1 MAKKIKQK
9 HQAQKRETNWLLIGG
24 VVAIGV
30 IALFGLLFLSL
41 REPEQATLATYC
53 ADNPGRCITQGNKN
67 ARVTVVEVSDFGC
80 VHCRNFHAET
90 KPLIDQQF
98 IDTNQ
103 LYWVVLPYAL
113 SSTTLPASNAAMCA
127 NEQGAFFE
135 YSEALFA
142 QQTEAVA
149 LTRAGFEQA
158 AQALGLE
165 MDAFA
170 QCLSEGRYNTII
182 NNNMNAARSV
192 RVSATPSFFVND
204 RLLEGA
210 QPFTV
215 FQQRIS
221 SLLNN

>member
-24 VVAIGV
+24 VIAIGV

-41 REPEQATLATYC
+41 REPEQETLADYC
-53 ADNPGRCITQGNKN
+53 ANNPTRCITQGNAN

-80 VHCRNFHAET
+80 VHCRNFHRET
-90 KPLIDQQF
+90 KPLLDQQF

-103 LYWVVLPYAL
+103 IQWVVLPYAL
-113 SSTTLPASNAAMCA
+113 SATTQPAANAAMCA
-127 NEQGAFFE
+127 NEQNAFFE

-142 QQTEAVA
+142 QQDQPVA

-158 AQALGLE
+158 AEELGLQ
-165 MDAFA
+165 MDTFT
-170 QCLSEGRYNTII
+170 QCLSDGRYNTVI
-182 NNNMNAARSV
+182 NNNVNAARLV
-192 RVSATPSFFVND
+192 RVSATPTFFINNQ
-204 RLLEGA
+204 LLEGA